1 MALVGNDFDGSNCRL
16 LCGDVKAKECS
27 CRHRS
32 HSDCEDA
39 NDDVTSTCLI
49 RLRIGLFH
57 GESELHWLQWCVVAD
72 PTTDLGVSV
81 SPLGSD
87 AKLLKL
93 LDKRCCVLVFFQVDV
108 AQTFIREAGKELT
121 PVWTKQLTQVGL
133 GDLDPTM
140 RRVGYVLKRSC
151 FRHVPPN
158 EMDLCAAMRA
168 AEKGRSPLV
177 QPSMHQKGISS
188 RVGSTLAE
196 SSALG

>member
-1 MALVGNDFDGSNCRL
+1 MVLVGNDFDGSDCRL

-49 RLRIGLFH
+49 RLGIGLF
-57 GESELHWLQWCVVAD
+57 
-72 PTTDLGVSV
+72 
-81 SPLGSD
+81 
-87 AKLLKL
+87 
-93 LDKRCCVLVFFQVDV
+93 
-108 AQTFIREAGKELT
+108 
-121 PVWTKQLTQVGL
+121 
-133 GDLDPTM
+133 
-140 RRVGYVLKRSC
+140 
-151 FRHVPPN
+151 HVPPN
-158 EMDLCAAMRA
+158 EMDLRAAMRA

-188 RVGSTLAE
+188 RVGSALAE